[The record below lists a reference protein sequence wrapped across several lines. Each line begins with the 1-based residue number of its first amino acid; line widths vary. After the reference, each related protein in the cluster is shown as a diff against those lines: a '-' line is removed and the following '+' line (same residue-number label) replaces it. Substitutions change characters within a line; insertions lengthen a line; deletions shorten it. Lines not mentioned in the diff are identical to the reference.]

1 MDRTCL
7 LKTSNEIN
15 SDENGNEI
23 NQTYINGDTCHTHGL
38 KEPQSKDFKCPQTVI
53 KVQSNSYENPMKVFV
68 QIDKVILKFTFKG
81 KETGIANHISDKG
94 LVFTTD

>member
-53 KVQSNSYENPMKVFV
+53 KV
-68 QIDKVILKFTFKG
+68 
-81 KETGIANHISDKG
+81 
-94 LVFTTD
+94 